1 MTTHLVRYDIDDRGS
16 AWCSEPL
23 TPPTDC
29 SDQIARADCSR
40 CIERAADDAQR
51 SADALSDRM
60 DELHEPHCSPS
71 CGCRAIGVVHLRM
84 TFRDTL
90 PVYVVHCACGDDTE
104 ASRDAP
110 GVCVCGATFS
120 IEETQP

>member
-1 MTTHLVRYDIDDRGS
+1 MTTHLVRYDIDDRGN

-23 TPPTDC
+23 TPSTDRTDDIATTDC
-29 SDQIARADCSR
+29 APCV
-40 CIERAADDAQR
+40 EFAQGEYQR
-51 SADALSDRM
+51 RVDALEDRM
-60 DELHEPHCSPS
+60 DALHVPFCSPS
-71 CGCRAIGVVHLRM
+71 CACRAIGVVHLRM
-84 TFRDTL
+84 TFRNTL